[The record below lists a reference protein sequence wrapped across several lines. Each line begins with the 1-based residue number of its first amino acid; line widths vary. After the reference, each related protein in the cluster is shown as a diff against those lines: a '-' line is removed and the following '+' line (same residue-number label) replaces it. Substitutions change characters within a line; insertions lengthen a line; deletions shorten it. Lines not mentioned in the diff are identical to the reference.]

1 MIQALLRMLRP
12 RPAAAEPSIELPP
25 TDIALPN
32 GHLTRPPSSH
42 VLMLDIDGVLHPAQ
56 AGTLLYLPMLEAWL
70 RKHAVI
76 DVVIS
81 SNWKDRHFFDDLA
94 ELFSADVRERVIG
107 TTPTI
112 EDADREQE
120 ILALV
125 ARYDIQRWVALDDK
139 PEGFPTTADRHL
151 IATDYFDGLT
161 PEHLARAA
169 RALGL

>member
-12 RPAAAEPSIELPP
+12 RPAAAAPLIELLP

-32 GHLTRPPSSH
+32 GRLT
-42 VLMLDIDGVLHPAQ
+42 
-56 AGTLLYLPMLEAWL
+56 
-70 RKHAVI
+70 
-76 DVVIS
+76 
-81 SNWKDRHFFDDLA
+81 
-94 ELFSADVRERVIG
+94 G

-139 PEGFPTTADRHL
+139 PEGFPTTANRHL

>member
-1 MIQALLRMLRP
+1 MIQALLRLLRP
-12 RPAAAEPSIELPP
+12 RPVVTEPAVELPSP
-25 TDIALPN
+25 DIPLPN
-32 GHLTRPPSSH
+32 GRLIRPPSSH

-56 AGTLLYLPMLEAWL
+56 SGTLLYLPMLEAWL
-70 RKHAVI
+70 RRHPVI

-81 SNWKDRHFFDDLA
+81 SNWKDSHFFDDLA
-94 ELFSADVRERVIG
+94 ELFSEDVRGRVIG

-125 ARYDIQRWVALDDK
+125 ASYDIRRWVALDDK
-139 PEGFPTTADRHL
+139 PEGFPTTAGQHL
-151 IATDYFDGLT
+151 VATDYFDGLT